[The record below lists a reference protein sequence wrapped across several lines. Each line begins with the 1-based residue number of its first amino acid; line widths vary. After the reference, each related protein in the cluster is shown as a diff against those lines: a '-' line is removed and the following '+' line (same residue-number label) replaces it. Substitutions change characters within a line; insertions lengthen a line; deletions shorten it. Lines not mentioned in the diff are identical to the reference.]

1 MVALCS
7 GNFLVYVF
15 YGLFTLRII
24 SFAQLLLNDCL
35 VVVTRH
41 VSPCPA
47 HVIYAL
53 AGRGTHPMH
62 TTGNAELGIRD
73 GLPCMVLP
81 PFIFYTQQCGCL
93 GLRGHERS
101 TEMQNWRWQGKAGGG
116 GGQWARLWV
125 ADGGAKPFPTTPFVL
140 PRTCWV
146 PPSVMV
152 WKNSGQGVPP
162 SLPSSHNPLEPHS
175 VSAVTGALIT
185 N

>member
-7 GNFLVYVF
+7 GDFLVYVF

-101 TEMQNWRWQGKAGGG
+101 TEMQNWRWQGKAGGDSG
-116 GGQWARLWV
+116 LVCGLRTAAQSHSLQPRSFSHELAGSLLLSWYGKTQARE
-125 ADGGAKPFPTTPFVL
+125 FPPPCPPHTTHWNL
-140 PRTCWV
+140 T
-146 PPSVMV
+146 
-152 WKNSGQGVPP
+152 
-162 SLPSSHNPLEPHS
+162 
-175 VSAVTGALIT
+175 A
-185 N
+185 